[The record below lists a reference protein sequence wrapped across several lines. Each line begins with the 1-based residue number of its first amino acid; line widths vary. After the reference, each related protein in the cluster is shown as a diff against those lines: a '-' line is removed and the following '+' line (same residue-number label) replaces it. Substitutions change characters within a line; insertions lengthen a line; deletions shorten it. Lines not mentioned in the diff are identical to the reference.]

1 MAFSDQSIRARS
13 VIDPVQRPAKSQRC
27 IGSRIECRQLAFAA
41 LPSLPIGLHDGPG
54 RTGTEAPGQ
63 RFMLLFHTF
72 FCCLAKLRH
81 WLVRNAAAINPV
93 LHGASLRPGRE
104 VEHAEPPASSRQP
117 ASDMNSPAAAMRL
130 HMASIS
136 RSSSGRKGSSR
147 RILAT
152 NGIRR
157 FLDAML
163 SSPLRLPMLIAPH
176 QSDRISLS
184 PREL

>member
-130 HMASIS
+130 HM
-136 RSSSGRKGSSR
+136 
-147 RILAT
+147 
-152 NGIRR
+152 
-157 FLDAML
+157 
-163 SSPLRLPMLIAPH
+163 
-176 QSDRISLS
+176 
-184 PREL
+184 